1 MRRLILTVAIV
12 ILACLSVSSVYAA
25 GTPAGTV
32 ISNSAKATYTSGGP
46 TVTTNSNTVNVIV
59 AEVINVTVTWQDLS
73 SVTVSPGQTNAVLM
87 FKVTNTGNGTEPF
100 LLTGNATGVLGAGD
114 VFDPTLASIYLD
126 TNNNGSYNAGTDTL
140 YVPNVNNPNLAA
152 DGFVNVFILANIPA
166 SGVVDG
172 NLGFATLKA
181 ESKTGTG
188 AAGAIFALQGD
199 GGVDAIIGA
208 STGTATATG
217 KYVISSVLVS
227 INKAATVSDVYGGTR
242 AITGSTI
249 RYSMTVSA
257 TGSGTAVGVVITD
270 VIPAYT
276 TYTPGTLKLNAGAL
290 SDNLDADAGD
300 VGGTTAGT
308 VTVSL
313 GNMLSTTAVQTI
325 AFDVT
330 IN

>member
-1 MRRLILTVAIV
+1 M
-12 ILACLSVSSVYAA
+12 SVSSVYAA

-32 ISNSAKATYTSGGP
+32 ISNAAKATYTSGGP

-59 AEVINVTVTWQDLS
+59 AEVINVTVTWQDAAN
-73 SVTVSPGQTNAVLM
+73 VTVSPGQTNAVLI

-100 LLTGNATGVLGAGD
+100 LLTGNATVAGD
-114 VFDPTLASIYLD
+114 QFDPTLASIYLD
-126 TNNNGSYNAGTDTL
+126 TNGNGAYDSGTDTL

-152 DGFVNVFILANIPA
+152 DGFVNVFVLANIPS
-166 SGVVDG
+166 SGVLDG
-172 NLGFATLKA
+172 NLGFATLTA
-181 ESKTGTG
+181 ASKTGTG
-188 AAGAIFALQGD
+188 AAGTIFALQGD

-208 STGTATATG
+208 SGGSAIATG

-249 RYSMTVSA
+249 RYSMTVTA

-276 TYTPGTLKLNAGAL
+276 AYTAGTLKLNAVAL
-290 SDNLDADAGD
+290 TDNKDGDAGD

-313 GNMLSTTAVQTI
+313 GNLTSASAVQTI
-325 AFDVT
+325 VFNVT

>member
-32 ISNSAKATYTSGGP
+32 ISNAAKATYTSGGP
-46 TVTTNSNTVNVIV
+46 VVTTNSNTVNVIV
-59 AEVINVTVTWQDLS
+59 AEVINVTVTWQDAAN
-73 SVTVSPGQTNAVLM
+73 VAVSPGQTNAVLT

-100 LLTGNATGVLGAGD
+100 LLAGNATVAGD
-114 VFDPTLASIYLD
+114 QFDPTLASIYLD
-126 TNNNGSYNAGTDTL
+126 TNNNGVYDSGTDTL

-166 SGVVDG
+166 LGVVDG
-172 NLGFATLKA
+172 NLGFATLTGT
-181 ESKTGTG
+181 SKTGTG
-188 AAGAIFALQGD
+188 AAGTIFALQGD

-208 STGTATATG
+208 TTGTAVATG

-227 INKAATVSDVYGGTR
+227 INKSATVSDVYGGTR

-249 RYSMTVSA
+249 RYSMTVTA

-270 VIPAYT
+270 VIPAFTAYT
-276 TYTPGTLKLNAGAL
+276 AGTLKLNAGAL

-313 GNMLSTTAVQTI
+313 GNLTSSSAVQTI